1 MNEKKNVKQKYCI
14 KEKKIIL
21 RCDELNDYVCMEVLS
36 GNRECVPN
44 SIYVLYTC
52 TYEAL
57 KEIETYLFS
66 FSLALYCIDC

>member
-1 MNEKKNVKQKYCI
+1 
-14 KEKKIIL
+14 
-21 RCDELNDYVCMEVLS
+21 MEVLS

-57 KEIETYLFS
+57 KEIETDFFHSFS
-66 FSLALYCIDC
+66 FSLLFFNAADENEMRRARERQKRPINLPQ